1 MSVLRPSLF
10 SPWRDD
16 ASTANLVDAD
26 TPEELQKKDPLGIQ
40 IWKLYSKTK
49 NSLPNQERMGNLSWR
64 MMSMNLKK
72 QQDEHTR
79 SVPQCLAEV
88 VHPDSHM
95 RNSRL
100 NERRVSATPA
110 TSKPSGIAQLRQQSS
125 ANEQHDHMNMDDFIL
140 PNSVASPANISR
152 SPSVEKNLGTA
163 TAIASA
169 IPIKKQNELRDQSFP
184 HSLPLQ
190 APLQSNMT
198 GEFGYVQ
205 RYVRK
210 TSIDERRVSTVRIC
224 S

>member
-16 ASTANLVDAD
+16 ASTANLVDVD

-40 IWKLYSKTK
+40 IWRLYSKTK

-72 QQDEHTR
+72 QQEEHTR
-79 SVPQCLAEV
+79 LVPHCLPLV
-88 VHPDSHM
+88 VDHDSHT

-100 NERRVSATPA
+100 NERRVSATPMA

-125 ANEQHDHMNMDDFIL
+125 ANEQAAQHDHMNMDDFIL

-152 SPSVEKNLGTA
+152 SPSVEKNFGPGG
-163 TAIASA
+163 AIASA

-190 APLQSNMT
+190 APLQSNMS

-205 RYVRK
+205 RHVRK
-210 TSIDERRVSTVRIC
+210 TSIDERRVSTA
-224 S
+224 